1 MMRHLI
7 NIVEH
12 VDLIRAF
19 VGKPRDLNEG
29 IEPPNIK
36 LLIKTIEH
44 KYGVVIDCDFY
55 ENGFHILDLN
65 RRDGPSGAGRKA
77 MMELCSIAD
86 RYALTITLV
95 AAEGHPKL
103 IRYYMSFGFNVSE
116 ADDQEIW
123 MKEHEQQ
130 WNQDVE
136 DDEDLEGILMVRKP
150 L

>member
-1 MMRHLI
+1 
-7 NIVEH
+7 
-12 VDLIRAF
+12 
-19 VGKPRDLNEG
+19 
-29 IEPPNIK
+29 
-36 LLIKTIEH
+36 
-44 KYGVVIDCDFY
+44 
-55 ENGFHILDLN
+55 
-65 RRDGPSGAGRKA
+65 
-77 MMELCSIAD
+77 MELCSIAD